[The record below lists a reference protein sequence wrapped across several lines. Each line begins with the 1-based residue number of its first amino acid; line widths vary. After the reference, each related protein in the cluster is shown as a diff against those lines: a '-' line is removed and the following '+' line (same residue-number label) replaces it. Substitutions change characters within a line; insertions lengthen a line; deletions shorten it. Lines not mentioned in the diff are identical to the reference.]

1 MALPRGATGSLRPTF
16 VSARAVA
23 LAVRRAC
30 AFALAGPM
38 SDRPEPTVA
47 RLRYA
52 LGGDRPS
59 QTARQAGSRPRING
73 ARLDARKAQGG
84 ISRAPPPGLAPG
96 FRRLPPILH
105 SPFLAPL
112 PSCSKGS

>member
-38 SDRPEPTVA
+38 SDRPEPTIA
-47 RLRYA
+47 RLRYH
-52 LGGDRPS
+52 LGGDRSS
-59 QTARQAGSRPRING
+59 QTVPQAGFRAWLTGPGYTPESGRVVF
-73 ARLDARKAQGG
+73 QGG
-84 ISRAPPPGLAPG
+84 LHEGWFSNDTATPEIYTAPSW
-96 FRRLPPILH
+96 RH
-105 SPFLAPL
+105 
-112 PSCSKGS
+112 